1 MSVRTNDQILHDRVN
16 LPRLVKRLEK
26 SVSQDDWSDSSQRD
40 TWIKAQGTLQV
51 RSELFVANIRLLEA
65 DIVSANQTCSLAP
78 KERRG

>member
-26 SVSQDDWSDSSQRD
+26 SVSEDDWSDSSQRD

-51 RSELFVANIRLLEA
+51 RSELLVVIIRFLEA
-65 DIVSANQTCSLAP
+65 DDVLANPARPLAP

>member
-26 SVSQDDWSDSSQRD
+26 SVSEGDWSDSSQRD

-51 RSELFVANIRLLEA
+51 RSELLVVTIRFLEA
-65 DIVSANQTCSLAP
+65 DNVLANPTCPLAP